1 MEGRSLI
8 RSRTSSYIHLH
19 EEDEFEVYG
28 HTDFFLQQEI
38 LSPPT
43 IVIGIPNGGAIFIE
57 GKDDLQAAENLAN
70 LILERVKGCRDV
82 QEKA

>member
-1 MEGRSLI
+1 MI

-28 HTDFFLQQEI
+28 QQEI